1 MTNYNRHRSRS
12 SSSNDIDRLNP
23 TDAPDPDNGE
33 PTPDFATKAKKIGE
47 YLIDNPSVIVLS
59 LISLLGLIGII
70 YFHDIGSM
78 CVAAVVFVLP
88 LIWFWIT
95 HRENV
100 TREKVLDEAWEKQG
114 KTRRHDK

>member
-1 MTNYNRHRSRS
+1 MTDYNRHRNRS
-12 SSSNDIDRLNP
+12 SSDSDFDQLNSSGTTDREA
-23 TDAPDPDNGE
+23 APDFN
-33 PTPDFATKAKKIGE
+33 TRAKKVGE

-78 CVAAVVFVLP
+78 CVAAAVFILP